1 MDQPVRHPVDPSGP
15 VEYDPASV
23 AGKQPLITDET
34 DLLVIGAG
42 PAGLAAALAASNRGV
57 RVTLIDENPVPFETM
72 GEEIPLH
79 FGGRMGA
86 VVANRN
92 AMLEALLESTP
103 ELADALE
110 AGVDVRLGTVAW
122 GLFPQRPTAAWID
135 GRVAGLA
142 DDERAYL
149 LRFRQV
155 IVASGSRDMGLA
167 FPGWERPGVMGA
179 SAAYRLAMTYDALS
193 ARVAV
198 LVGSGSA
205 ALQIANALADKGVR
219 IAAVIEQGEAVTG
232 DAALLERLVGQG
244 TQVLTRHVIERAEG
258 GLGDVEAVTLAAVD
272 ANGRHLQDTRQRIA
286 CDTVLLG
293 IATVPA
299 IELLEAAGCDTA
311 FIPERGGHVALIDE
325 AQRTSLPFILA
336 AGDCAGTWAGKS
348 VSAGVARR
356 EGRLAAV
363 AALSA
368 LGVSAHESIR
378 EAPVVPDATA
388 HDPAH
393 ERCEWVRA
401 SVIEAE
407 GEPYVCQCE
416 EVTAAEILMVRPPRY
431 LGWVGKQGN
440 ESAAA
445 MGCSHTLAQL
455 AGDGPANPDIVKR
468 LTRACMGPCQ
478 GRRCREQVAAL
489 LSIGSGTALATMPLA
504 TFRSPVRPLPLRQL
518 AVLEEMP
525 ELGKHWDSWFGMASQ
540 WVPFWQPMPLY
551 TAAGRERGG
560 AVASE

>member
-1 MDQPVRHPVDPSGP
+1 MDQPVRHPAEPSSR

-23 AGKQPLITDET
+23 AGKQPPIADET

-57 RVTLIDENPVPFETM
+57 RVTLIDENPVPLETM

-79 FGGRMGA
+79 FGGRIGA

-142 DDERAYL
+142 DEERAYL
-149 LRFRQV
+149 LRFKQV

-167 FPGWERPGVMGA
+167 FAGWERPGVMGA
-179 SAAYRLAMTYDALS
+179 SAAYRLAVTYDALS

-198 LVGSGSA
+198 LVGSSTA
-205 ALQIANALADKGVR
+205 ALQIANALSDKGVR
-219 IAAVIEQGEAVTG
+219 IAAVIEQGETVTG
-232 DAALLERLVGQG
+232 DAALLARLIAQG

-258 GLGDVEAVTLAAVD
+258 GGTGSGEGEVEAVTLAAVD
-272 ANGRHLQDTRQRIA
+272 ADGRHRKDELKRLA

-311 FIPERGGHVALIDE
+311 FIAERGGHVARVDE

-336 AGDCAGTWAGKS
+336 AGDCAGTWADKS
-348 VSAGVARR
+348 VTPSIARR
-356 EGRLAAV
+356 EGRIAAA

-368 LGVSAHESIR
+368 LGVSDQDVAE
-378 EAPVVPDATA
+378 EAPVVPDAV
-388 HDPAH
+388 HIDPAH
-393 ERCEWVRA
+393 ERCAWVRA
-401 SVIEAE
+401 SVIEAD

-416 EVTAAEILMVRPPRY
+416 EVTAAEILLVRPPRY
-431 LGWVGKQGN
+431 IGW
-440 ESAAA
+440 ESKKEHEHP
-445 MGCSHTLAQL
+445 HTLAQL
-455 AGDGPANPDIVKR
+455 AGDGPPNPDIVKR

-489 LSIGSGTALATMPLA
+489 MSIGSGIALAALPLA

-518 AVLEEMP
+518 ATLEEVP
-525 ELGKHWDSWFGMASQ
+525 ELREHWDSWFGMASQ
-540 WVPFWQPMPLY
+540 WVPFWRPVPLY
-551 TAAGRERGG
+551 TAAGRERGA

>member
-1 MDQPVRHPVDPSGP
+1 MDQPVRQPAEPSGP
-15 VEYDPASV
+15 MEYDPASV
-23 AGKQPLITDET
+23 AGKQPPIADET

-79 FGGRMGA
+79 FGSRMGT

-92 AMLEALLESTP
+92 AMLEALLESAP

-135 GRVAGLA
+135 GCVAGLA
-142 DDERAYL
+142 DEDRAYL
-149 LRFRQV
+149 LRFKQV

-193 ARVAV
+193 TRVAV
-198 LVGSGSA
+198 VMGSSTA
-205 ALQIANALADKGVR
+205 ALQIANELSDKGVR
-219 IAAVIEQGEAVTG
+219 IAAVIEQGETVTG
-232 DAALLERLVGQG
+232 DAALLAHLVAGG

-258 GLGDVEAVTLAAVD
+258 ATGSGEVEAVTVVAVD
-272 ANGRHLQDTRQRIA
+272 ANGRHWKDELKRLA

-293 IATVPA
+293 IATVSA

-311 FIPERGGHVALIDE
+311 FIPERGGHVARIDE

-336 AGDCAGTWAGKS
+336 AGDCTGTWAAKS
-348 VSAGVARR
+348 VAPSIARR
-356 EGRLAAV
+356 EGRIAAA

-368 LGVSAHESIR
+368 LGVNDHEVAY
-378 EAPVVPDATA
+378 EAPVVPDTA
-388 HDPAH
+388 YTDPAD
-393 ERCEWVRA
+393 ERCAWVRA
-401 SVIEAE
+401 SVIEAV

-416 EVTAAEILMVRPPRY
+416 EVTAAEILLVRPPRY
-431 LGWVGKQGN
+431 IGWDSKKDD
-440 ESAAA
+440 EHP
-445 MGCSHTLAQL
+445 HTLAQL
-455 AGDGPANPDIVKR
+455 AGDGPPNPDIVKR

-489 LSIGSGTALATMPLA
+489 MSIGSGTELAAIPLA

-518 AVLEEMP
+518 AVLEEVP

-540 WVPFWQPMPLY
+540 WVPFWRPVPLY
-551 TAAGRERGG
+551 TAAGRERGT

>member
-1 MDQPVRHPVDPSGP
+1 MDQPVRHPAEPSGP

-23 AGKQPLITDET
+23 AGKQPPIADET

-79 FGGRMGA
+79 FGSRMGT

-103 ELADALE
+103 VLADALE
-110 AGVDVRLGTVAW
+110 AGVDVRLGTIAW

-142 DDERAYL
+142 DENRAYL
-149 LRFRQV
+149 MRFKQV

-179 SAAYRLAMTYDALS
+179 GAAYRLAMTYDALS

-198 LVGSGSA
+198 VVGSSTA
-205 ALQIANALADKGVR
+205 TLQIANALADKGVR

-232 DAALLERLVGQG
+232 DAALLAQLVAKG
-244 TQVLTRHVIERAEG
+244 TQVLTGHVIERAEG
-258 GLGDVEAVTLAAVD
+258 ATGSGDVEAVTVAAVD
-272 ANGRHLQDTRQRIA
+272 ANGRHRKDELTRLA

-311 FIPERGGHVALIDE
+311 FIPERSGHVARIDE
-325 AQRTSLPFILA
+325 AQRTSLPFVLA
-336 AGDCAGTWAGKS
+336 AGDCAGTWTDKTIAPS
-348 VSAGVARR
+348 IARR
-356 EGRLAAV
+356 EGRIAAA

-368 LGVSAHESIR
+368 LGVNNQDVAE
-378 EAPVVPDATA
+378 EAPVVPNALHTDSAQ
-388 HDPAH
+388 
-393 ERCEWVRA
+393 ERCAWVRA
-401 SVIEAE
+401 
-407 GEPYVCQCE
+407 
-416 EVTAAEILMVRPPRY
+416 
-431 LGWVGKQGN
+431 
-440 ESAAA
+440 
-445 MGCSHTLAQL
+445 
-455 AGDGPANPDIVKR
+455 
-468 LTRACMGPCQ
+468 
-478 GRRCREQVAAL
+478 
-489 LSIGSGTALATMPLA
+489 
-504 TFRSPVRPLPLRQL
+504 
-518 AVLEEMP
+518 
-525 ELGKHWDSWFGMASQ
+525 
-540 WVPFWQPMPLY
+540 
-551 TAAGRERGG
+551 
-560 AVASE
+560 

>member
-1 MDQPVRHPVDPSGP
+1 M
-15 VEYDPASV
+15 EYDPASV
-23 AGKQPLITDET
+23 AGKQPPIADET

-79 FGGRMGA
+79 FGSRMGT

-103 ELADALE
+103 VLADALE
-110 AGVDVRLGTVAW
+110 AGVDVRLGTIAW

-142 DDERAYL
+142 DENRAYL
-149 LRFRQV
+149 MRFKQV

-179 SAAYRLAMTYDALS
+179 GAAYRLAMTYDALS

-198 LVGSGSA
+198 VVGSSTA
-205 ALQIANALADKGVR
+205 TLQIANALADKGVR

-232 DAALLERLVGQG
+232 DAALLAQLVAKG
-244 TQVLTRHVIERAEG
+244 TQVLTGHVIERAEG
-258 GLGDVEAVTLAAVD
+258 ATGSGDVEAVTVAAVD
-272 ANGRHLQDTRQRIA
+272 ANGRHRKDELTRLA

-311 FIPERGGHVALIDE
+311 FIPERSGHVARIDE
-325 AQRTSLPFILA
+325 AQRTSLPFVLA
-336 AGDCAGTWAGKS
+336 AGDCAGTWTDKTIAPS
-348 VSAGVARR
+348 IARR
-356 EGRLAAV
+356 EGRIAAA

-368 LGVSAHESIR
+368 LGVNNQDVAE
-378 EAPVVPDATA
+378 EAPVVPNALHTDSAQ
-388 HDPAH
+388 
-393 ERCEWVRA
+393 ERCAWVRA
-401 SVIEAE
+401 SVIEAD

-416 EVTAAEILMVRPPRY
+416 EVTAAEILSVRPPRY
-431 LGWVGKQGN
+431 IGWETN
-440 ESAAA
+440 TDDEHP
-445 MGCSHTLAQL
+445 HTLAQL
-455 AGDGPANPDIVKR
+455 AGDGPPNPDIVKR

-489 LSIGSGTALATMPLA
+489 LSIGSGTELATIPLA

-518 AVLEEMP
+518 AALEEVP
-525 ELGKHWDSWFGMASQ
+525 ELGEHWDSWFGMASQ
-540 WVPFWQPMPLY
+540 WVPFWRPVPLY
-551 TAAGRERGG
+551 TAAGRERGTS
-560 AVASE
+560 VASE